1 MSKSETCCALCL
13 VESGVRTP
21 ADVKW
26 PGIPTCRKHLAD
38 CQMRCE
44 GQSVTSTFL
53 PTIGAPA
60 MLQ

>member
-1 MSKSETCCALCL
+1 L
-13 VESGVRTP
+13 VESGVRTV

-26 PGIPTCRKHLAD
+26 PGIPICREHLAD

-44 GQSVTSTFL
+44 GKSVTSTFL
-53 PTIGAPA
+53 PTVPAPE